1 MAKDDII
8 IRCLNCGTKNRIP
21 ENRFHDR
28 PTCGRCHALLDEI
41 IIRCLSC
48 GTKNRMP
55 ENRLND
61 LPLCGKCG
69 ETLVIRGDDGHP
81 VDVADATFSTEVLA
95 HRGVVLVDCWA
106 PWCGP
111 CNTVAPVM
119 EEIASKYSGGVKVAK
134 LNVDENPS
142 TAAQYGIRS
151 IPTMLIFKDGE
162 LVNTLVGAQPKE
174 ALERQLLSIMKK
186 N

>member
-1 MAKDDII
+1 MAKDSIV
-8 IRCLNCGTKNRIP
+8 IRCLSCGTKNRIP
-21 ENRFHDR
+21 ESRFHDR

-41 IIRCLSC
+41 IIRCLRC

-55 ENRLND
+55 ENRLNEM
-61 LPLCGKCG
+61 PLCGKCG
-69 ETLVIRGDDGHP
+69 ERLVLRGEEGRP
-81 VDVADATFSTEVLA
+81 LDVTDETFSTEVLSQ
-95 HRGVVLVDCWA
+95 RGTVLVDCWA

-111 CNTVAPVM
+111 CRAVAPIM

-142 TAAQYGIRS
+142 IASQYGIRS
-151 IPTMLIFKDGE
+151 IPTMLIFKDGK
-162 LVNTLVGAQPKE
+162 LVNTLMGAQPKE
-174 ALERQLLSIMKK
+174 AIERQLLSIMKK